1 MPSEQYIQTHIRTEY
16 ICIYMHI
23 SKMVSFSKAK
33 YQVMIFPH
41 SAFLLQPSIATQRTT
56 TAASS
61 SRSTPHSI
69 RMVLRMLHSGRTH
82 FTTTLI
88 LTTCPKK
95 DTRTPLDPH
104 PPMCTRPRA
113 GVQPPLSIM
122 AGEFQRSPSSDDV
135 FAHMCNSF
143 CLCSHTVSLNFNS
156 FSSCAA
162 TIVCHHDPDVCAIT
176 VLL

>member
-1 MPSEQYIQTHIRTEY
+1 MYVCVPI
-16 ICIYMHI
+16 
-23 SKMVSFSKAK
+23 MVSSLKAK
-33 YQVMIFPH
+33 YQVMSFPH
-41 SAFLLQPSIATQRTT
+41 STFLLQPSIATQRTT

-82 FTTTLI
+82 FTTTFI
-88 LTTCPKK
+88 LTTCLKK
-95 DTRTPLDPH
+95 DSRTLLDPQ
-104 PPMCTRPRA
+104 PPMCIRPRA
-113 GVQPPLSIM
+113 GLQPPLSIM

-143 CLCSHTVSLNFNS
+143 CLCPQTVSLNFNS
-156 FSSCAA
+156 YSSCPA
-162 TIVCHHDPDVCAIT
+162 TILCHHDPEVCVIT